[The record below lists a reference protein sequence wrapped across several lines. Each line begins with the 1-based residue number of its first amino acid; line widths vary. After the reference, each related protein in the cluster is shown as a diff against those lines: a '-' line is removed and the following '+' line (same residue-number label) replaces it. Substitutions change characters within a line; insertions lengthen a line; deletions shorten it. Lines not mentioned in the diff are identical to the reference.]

1 MDWGGF
7 AVGLGSA
14 LALGALGFAA
24 RRLTASLD
32 HDSRIRANEANLG
45 RKADGEHVTAM
56 LGEMSARVGALESQM
71 TNMARSVGRIEGR
84 AGREGA
90 DP

>member
-32 HDSRIRANEANLG
+32 HDSRIRANEASLG

-56 LGEMSARVGALESQM
+56 MGELSARLAALESRVPDL
-71 TNMARSVGRIEGR
+71 ARAVGRIEGR
-84 AGREGA
+84 AGRNGD

>member
-1 MDWGGF
+1 MDWSGF
-7 AVGLGSA
+7 ALGLGSA
-14 LALGALGFAA
+14 GIIAALNFTA
-24 RRLTASLD
+24 RRLTASLN
-32 HDSRIRANEANLG
+32 HDSRIRSLTDDLG

-56 LGEMSARVGALESQM
+56 LGEVSARVGALESQM

-84 AGREGA
+84 AGRNGD